1 MSDLTPPRDFTSVKQ
16 SQHVGLHKVNFP
28 LDERVLPLISNPG
41 AEERG
46 FERWT
51 ETADGLDDKDLA
63 ERMRAV
69 VGDLKAKALLSRV
82 FGNSP
87 FLTLCAVNEPAF
99 LCRLLEV
106 GPDQAMAEQ
115 SAALAAQVA
124 EETDMPRLMAALRV
138 AKRRTALLVALADI
152 AGLWALEQVTETLA
166 DFAEA
171 ATRHALRFLLRRE
184 ARKGEFALPHP
195 DDPEKD
201 TGVVILGMGK
211 FGARELNY
219 SSDIDL
225 IVFYDHEKLD
235 YTGRRSL
242 PECMISMTKDLVKI
256 LDERTVNGYVFRT
269 DLRLRPDPG
278 STPVAIS
285 LLAAESYYEGFGQN
299 WERAAMIKARQVA
312 GDPVV
317 GAGFLKFLRPFI
329 WRKSLDFAAIQDIH
343 SIKRQINAH
352 KGGHSIAVAGH
363 NIKLGRGGIR
373 EIEFFAQTQQ
383 LIWGG
388 RQPEMRCCRTLDALH
403 ALAELGHTEQQVVV
417 ELEEAYR
424 FLRQLEHR
432 LQMIDDKQTQTLPD
446 SPARLAELA
455 AFMGFGDIEDFSA
468 ALTKRLQIV
477 EAHYA
482 KLFDDSPDLGTHGN
496 LVFTGGEND
505 PDTVRTLIEM
515 GFTTAEAVCST
526 IRGWHHGRIRATRTT
541 RARELLTELT
551 PALLGALANTV
562 SPDDAFM
569 RFDAFLSH
577 LPGGVPLFSLFYSNP
592 SLLELVAEIMGNAP
606 RLAEHLARHTNVLD
620 AVVSPVF
627 FEPPPD
633 RDELLADL
641 NRALDEAED
650 FQEVLDI
657 SRRWANDHK
666 FQVGVQTL
674 RNLLSPDR
682 AAQAFTDIGDAILT
696 AVTPRVEEE
705 LARPHGT
712 IPGGGWCILAMGKM
726 GGREMTVTSDMDL
739 ILIYDAPEDVEESD
753 GGRPLSTS
761 AWYARLTQ
769 RIVNALTA
777 KTGEGTLYEVDMRLR
792 PSGSSGPIASSFASF
807 ERYQTESAWTW
818 EHMALTRAR
827 IVTGDPRVCA
837 KVEAVIRDV
846 LTRERDAERLVLDVA
861 EMRERMAREHKADS
875 HWEVKHLRG
884 GLVDIE
890 FTAQYLQLR
899 HGHSHPA
906 ILCHNTRD
914 ALEAAN
920 AAGILSGG
928 DLDALVAAW
937 RLWSAVQLVLRQT
950 IAGAFDEKTAPRGL
964 KDVLVQA
971 SGLTDFKTLMDRMDD
986 CAAQALEVFDRI
998 VAAPGRAVRE
1008 KIGPDA

>member
-1 MSDLTPPRDFTSVKQ
+1 M
-16 SQHVGLHKVNFP
+16 NFP
-28 LDERVLPLISNPG
+28 LDERTLPLIANSG

-46 FERWT
+46 FERWH
-51 ETADGLDDKDLA
+51 EIAAEQEDADLA
-63 ERMRAV
+63 ATMRAII
-69 VGDLKAKALLSRV
+69 GDLTARSLLSRV

-87 FLTLCAVNEPAF
+87 FLTHCCMCEPGF
-99 LCRLLEV
+99 LCRLLDI
-106 GPDQAMAEQ
+106 GPDRAFAELT
-115 SAALAAQVA
+115 AELAARADA
-124 EETDMPRLMAALRV
+124 ERDMAQLMAALRV

-152 AGLWALEQVTETLA
+152 TGLWPLERVTETLA

-171 ATRHALRFLLRRE
+171 ATRHSLRFLLRRE
-184 ARKGEFALPHP
+184 AAKGEFALPFP
-195 DDPEKD
+195 EDPERD
-201 TGVVILGMGK
+201 SGIIVLGMGK

-225 IVFYDHEKLD
+225 IVFYDHEKLT

-242 PECMISMTKDLVKI
+242 PECLIAMTKDLVKM
-256 LDERTVNGYVFRT
+256 LDERTVHGYVFRT

-285 LLAAESYYEGFGQN
+285 LVAAESYYEGFGQN

-312 GDPVV
+312 GDAIV

-343 SIKRQINAH
+343 SIKRQINAFR
-352 KGGHSIAVAGH
+352 GGHTIAVAGH

-403 ALAELGHTEQQVVV
+403 VLAELGHTDPQVIA

-455 AFMGFGDIEDFSA
+455 AFMGFADIESFSE
-468 ALTKRLQIV
+468 ALTRRLQTV

-482 KLFDDSPDLGTHGN
+482 KLFEDSPDLGAHGN

-505 PDTVRTLIEM
+505 PDTVRTLTEM
-515 GFTTAEAVCST
+515 GFGTADAVCST
-526 IRGWHHGRIRATRTT
+526 IRGWHHGRIRATRST

-551 PALLGALANTV
+551 PALLGAMASTV

-569 RFDAFLSH
+569 RFDDFLSR
-577 LPGGVPLFSLFYSNP
+577 LPAGVPLFSLFYSNP

-606 RLAEHLARHTNVLD
+606 RLAEHLARHTTVLD
-620 AVVSPVF
+620 AVVSSAF
-627 FEPPPD
+627 FEPPPSAD
-633 RDELLADL
+633 DLRADL
-641 NRALDEAED
+641 ERALAEAGD
-650 FQEVLDI
+650 FQEVLDV

-674 RNLLSPDR
+674 RNLLTPDQAAR
-682 AAQAFTDIGDAILT
+682 AFSDIGDAVLAALT
-696 AVTPRVEEE
+696 PQVEKEFSR
-705 LARPHGT
+705 AHGT
-712 IPGGGWCILAMGKM
+712 VPGGGWCILAMGKM
-726 GGREMTVTSDMDL
+726 GGREMTATSDMDL
-739 ILIYDAPEDVEESD
+739 ILVYDTPEDVEESD
-753 GGRPLSTS
+753 GVRPLAAAT
-761 AWYARLTQ
+761 WYARLTQ

-777 KTGEGTLYEVDMRLR
+777 KTAEGTLYEVDMRLR
-792 PSGSSGPIASSFASF
+792 PSGNSGPIASSFASF
-807 ERYQTESAWTW
+807 ERYHRESAWTW

-827 IVTGDPRVCA
+827 VVTGSPDLTA

-846 LTRERDAERLVLDVA
+846 LTRERDSERLVMDVA
-861 EMRERMAREHKADS
+861 EMRERMAREHKPDS

-899 HGHSHPA
+899 WARQHPG

-914 ALEAAN
+914 ALEAAA
-920 AAGILSGG
+920 AAGVLAGS

-950 IAGAFDEKTAPRGL
+950 IAGAFDERTAPRGL
-964 KDVLVQA
+964 RDVLVQA
-971 SGLTDFKTLMDRMDD
+971 AGLTDFKTLVDRMDD
-986 CAAQALEVFDRI
+986 CATQSLEVFERM
-998 VAAPGRAVRE
+998 VGEPGRAARQ

>member
-1 MSDLTPPRDFTSVKQ
+1 M
-16 SQHVGLHKVNFP
+16 NFP
-28 LDERVLPLISNPG
+28 LDERLFPLIATPD
-41 AEERG
+41 AEGRG
-46 FERWT
+46 FERWH
-51 ETADGLDDKDLA
+51 EIAAEQEDADLA
-63 ERMRAV
+63 RTMREL
-69 VGDLKAKALLSRV
+69 VGNSMAKALLSRV

-87 FLTLCAVNEPAF
+87 FLTHCCMTEPAF
-99 LCRLLEV
+99 LCRLLDI
-106 GPDQAMAEQ
+106 GPDQACSNLTAE
-115 SAALAAQVA
+115 LAAEA
-124 EETDMPRLMAALRV
+124 AAETDMARLMMHLRV

-152 AGLWALEQVTETLA
+152 AGVWPLERVTETLA

-184 ARKGEFALPHP
+184 AAKGEFALPHP
-195 DDPEKD
+195 DDPERD
-201 TGVVILGMGK
+201 SGVIVLGMGK

-225 IVFYDHEKLD
+225 IVFYDHEKLT
-235 YTGRRSL
+235 YNGRRSL
-242 PECMISMTKDLVKI
+242 PECMIALTKDLVKL
-256 LDERTVNGYVFRT
+256 LDERTIHGYVFRT

-285 LLAAESYYEGFGQN
+285 LVAAETYYEGFGQN

-312 GDPVV
+312 GDQLS
-317 GAGFLKFLRPFI
+317 GDAFLKFLRPFI

-343 SIKRQINAH
+343 SIKRQINAFR
-352 KGGHSIAVAGH
+352 GGHTIAVAGH

-403 ALAELGHTEQQVVV
+403 ALAALGHTDETVVTQ
-417 ELEEAYR
+417 LEEAYR

-446 SPARLAELA
+446 AQSRLAELA
-455 AFMGFGDIEDFSA
+455 AFMGFADVEAFSA
-468 ALTKRLQIV
+468 ALTSRLQVV
-477 EAHYA
+477 ETHYA
-482 KLFDDSPDLGTHGN
+482 KLFEDSPGLSAHGN

-505 PDTVRTLIEM
+505 PDTMRTITEM
-515 GFTTAEAVCST
+515 GFATADAVCST
-526 IRGWHHGRIRATRTT
+526 IRGWHHGRIRATRST

-551 PALLGALANTV
+551 PALLGAMATTV

-569 RFDAFLSH
+569 RFDDFLSR
-577 LPGGVPLFSLFYSNP
+577 LPAGVPLFSLFYSNP

-606 RLAEHLARHTNVLD
+606 RLAEHLARHTTVLD
-620 AVVSPVF
+620 AVVSSAF
-627 FEPPPD
+627 FEPPPPFA
-633 RDELLADL
+633 ELRAELE
-641 NRALDEAED
+641 RALAEAGD
-650 FQEVLDI
+650 MQEVLDI

-674 RNLLSPDR
+674 RNMLTPDR
-682 AAQAFTDIGDAILT
+682 AARAFSDIGDAVL
-696 AVTPRVEEE
+696 AAMVPKVEEDI
-705 LARPHGT
+705 RRVHGDV
-712 IPGGGWCILAMGKM
+712 PGGGWCILAMGKM
-726 GGREMTVTSDMDL
+726 GGHEMTATSDMDL
-739 ILIYDAPEDVEESD
+739 ILVYDAPETVEESD
-753 GGRPLSTS
+753 GGRPIAVAT
-761 AWYARLTQ
+761 WYARLTQ
-769 RIVNALTA
+769 RIVTALTA
-777 KTGEGTLYEVDMRLR
+777 KTAEGTLYEVDMRLR
-792 PSGSSGPIASSFASF
+792 PSGNSGPIASSFASF
-807 ERYQTESAWTW
+807 ERYQRESAWTW

-827 IVTGDPRVCA
+827 VVTGDPAVSA

-846 LTRERDAERLVLDVA
+846 LTRERDTERLVVDVA

-899 HGHSHPA
+899 WGRQHPA
-906 ILCHNTRD
+906 ILATNTRD
-914 ALEAAN
+914 ALERAN
-920 AAGILSGG
+920 AAGLLSGS

-950 IAGAFDEKTAPRGL
+950 IAGAFDERTAPRGL
-964 KDVLVQA
+964 KEVLVQA
-971 SGLTDFKTLMDRMDD
+971 AGLTDFKTLVDRMDD
-986 CAAQALEVFDRI
+986 CAAESLEVFERI
-998 VAAPGRAVRE
+998 VAAPGRAARA

>member
-1 MSDLTPPRDFTSVKQ
+1 MSDLTPSRDLTSLKQ
-16 SQHVGLHKVNFP
+16 SQHVGSHKVNFP
-28 LDERVLPLISNPG
+28 LDERLLPLIADPA
-41 AEERG
+41 AEQRG
-46 FERWT
+46 FDRWL
-51 ETADGLDDKDLA
+51 EIADELTNADLA
-63 ERMRAV
+63 ESMRSLL
-69 VGDLKAKALLSRV
+69 GDLKAKTLLSRV

-87 FLTLCAVNEPAF
+87 FLSHCSSAEPAF
-99 LCRLLEV
+99 LLRLLAV
-106 GPDQAMAEQ
+106 GPDAAFAELCDE
-115 SAALAAQVA
+115 LASQCAS
-124 EETDMPRLMAALRV
+124 ETDMARLMAALRI

-152 AGLWALEQVTETLA
+152 AGAWPLERITETLA

-171 ATRHALRFLLRRE
+171 ACRHAVRFLLRRE
-184 ARKGEFALPHP
+184 ARKGEFTLPHP
-195 DDPEKD
+195 EDPERD
-201 TGVVILGMGK
+201 SGLVVLGMGK

-225 IVFYDHEKLD
+225 IVFYDHERLN

-242 PECMISMTKDLVKI
+242 PECMIALTKDLVKI

-312 GDPVV
+312 GDCEV
-317 GAGFLKFLRPFI
+317 GGAFLKFLRPFI

-403 ALAELGHTEQQVVV
+403 ALAELGHTDPQVVA

-432 LQMIDDKQTQTLPD
+432 LQMVDDKQTQTLPD
-446 SPARLAELA
+446 SPPRLAELS
-455 AFMGFGDIEDFSA
+455 AFMGFAEVEAFSA
-468 ALTKRLQIV
+468 ALTRRLQIV

-482 KLFDDSPDLGTHGN
+482 KLFEDSPELVTHGN

-505 PDTVRTLIEM
+505 PDTVRTLKEM
-515 GFTTAEAVCST
+515 GFSTAEAVCAT
-526 IRGWHHGRIRATRTT
+526 IRGWHHGRIRATRST

-551 PALLGALANTV
+551 PALLGAMSNTV
-562 SPDDAFM
+562 APDDAFM
-569 RFDAFLSH
+569 RFNDFLSR
-577 LPGGVPLFSLFYSNP
+577 LPAGVPLFSLFYSNP

-606 RLAEHLARHTNVLD
+606 RLAEHLARHTTVLD
-620 AVVSPVF
+620 AVVTSAF
-627 FEPPPD
+627 FEPPPG
-633 RDELLADL
+633 RVELQADL
-641 NRALDEAED
+641 ERALSEADD
-650 FQEVLDI
+650 FQEVLDVT
-657 SRRWANDHK
+657 RRWANDHK

-674 RNLLSPDR
+674 RNLLGPDQAAR
-682 AAQAFTDIGDAILT
+682 AFSDIGDSIL
-696 AVTPRVEEE
+696 AALVPKVEEE
-705 LARPHGT
+705 FARAHGT

-726 GGREMTVTSDMDL
+726 GGHEMTATSDMDL
-739 ILIYDAPEDVEESD
+739 ILVYDAPEDAEESD
-753 GGRPLSTS
+753 GPRPLAVST
-761 AWYARLTQ
+761 WFARLTQ

-777 KTGEGTLYEVDMRLR
+777 KTAEGTLYEVDMRLR
-792 PSGSSGPIASSFASF
+792 PSGNSGPIASSFTSF
-807 ERYQTESAWTW
+807 ERYQRESAWTW

-827 IVTGDPRVCA
+827 VVTGDAELGA
-837 KVEAVIRDV
+837 KVESVIHDT
-846 LTRERDAERLVLDVA
+846 LMRERNADRLVMDVA
-861 EMRERMAREHKADS
+861 EMRERMAREHRADS

-899 HGHSHPA
+899 HGREHPSM
-906 ILCHNTRD
+906 LCHNTRD

-928 DLDALVAAW
+928 DLDTLVAAW
-937 RLWSAVQLVLRQT
+937 RLWSAVQVVLRQT
-950 IAGAFDEKTAPRGL
+950 IAGRFDEKTAPRGL
-964 KDVLVQA
+964 RDVLVQA
-971 SGLTDFKTLMDRMDD
+971 AGLTDFKTLVDRMDD
-986 CAAQALEVFDRI
+986 CAAQSLEVFERI
-998 VAAPGRAVRE
+998 VGQPGRDVRE
-1008 KIGPDA
+1008 RIGPDA